1 MGKPTNIASTSHAQA
16 AEIAA
21 FAGVATQPAD
31 TTALK
36 NALRDA
42 LAKQTELTAALE
54 AEQQAHA
61 ATSAALEAATTVKTE
76 EQPAA

>member
-1 MGKPTNIASTSHAQA
+1 MGKPTNIVSTSHAQA
-16 AEIAA
+16 AEFAA
-21 FAGVATQPAD
+21 LAGAD

-36 NALRDA
+36 DA

-54 AEQQAHA
+54 AELAAEKEAHA
-61 ATSAALEAATTVKTE
+61 ATSAALEAATTVKTQ

>member
-21 FAGVATQPAD
+21 FAGVTSQPGD
-31 TTALK
+31 VTTLK

-42 LAKQTELTAALE
+42 LAKQAELDAALV

-61 ATSAALEAATTVKTE
+61 ATSAALEAATTTKTD
-76 EQPAA
+76 A

>member
-21 FAGVATQPAD
+21 FAGVTSQPAD

-42 LAKQTELTAALE
+42 LARVEAQDAELAAE
-54 AEQQAHA
+54 KEAHA
-61 ATSAALEAATTVKTE
+61 ATAAALEAATATKTE
-76 EQPAA
+76 